1 MEKFNQR
8 SFNAHKIRWGNL
20 YTVLLSLLG
29 VFTANAQVSLYTFT
43 QSNAAYSEI
52 ANPIELGK
60 AVDNTSAGSLNSNV
74 YNVTLPFAFNY
85 NAQDYTAIN
94 VSSNGFITFGSTPP
108 AATTTTP
115 ISGTVAYDGAVS
127 AFGGDLNSYFD
138 LTTAGSITWGTEGT
152 APNRIAVIQWHNF
165 RPANSTSTTNVYLLS
180 FQIRL
185 HETSNRISVV
195 YAGGQYLTGSTTITA
210 TRQVGLR
217 GANNSDYNNRLS
229 STTVLFDA
237 STAGTANNSS
247 QAVNTQVNPPGM
259 PPAGLT
265 YSWSPPTCIM
275 PSGLSAG
282 NITQNGALLTWNA
295 SVTPPANGY
304 EIYYNTTGTAPTSTT
319 LPTVSGITGLSYQLS
334 GVLSPST
341 TYYIWI
347 RSNCAAGDQS
357 TWIAQPVIVS
367 TSCVPPA
374 VLSTTGDTVCM
385 NEPAVL
391 SATVQAGATVNWY
404 PTSAGGT
411 PLATGNSFTTP
422 PLTATTSYWVS
433 ASEGTAGPTGKA
445 APETGAT
452 PGAGTTNFGLV
463 FDVFA
468 PVTIETVTIY
478 PVSASSA
485 AGTVVIDVINS
496 TGAIVHSAT
505 VNVTGSPSSAPIPQV
520 VNLGFA
526 MAPGSNYKMRPRSMT
541 GFSQLLFDPAAVAP
555 AGGYAY
561 PYSFPGLL
569 TINTSTLTAAP
580 TNTARNDLYYY
591 FYNWQLSSKCESAL
605 QEVIA
610 TVDPNCSMS
619 VSDVANALVLITIS
633 PNPMTDFATI
643 NTKATVTKV
652 EFYSMTGGL
661 ALSESGR
668 KISAVDVRRLTP
680 GNYVAVLTL
689 QDGTQYSRKVIK
701 K

>member
-1 MEKFNQR
+1 MRKIDQR
-8 SFNAHKIRWGNL
+8 SSSPQTTRWGKFL
-20 YTVLLSLLG
+20 TVVLGLLAAFN
-29 VFTANAQVSLYTFT
+29 VHAQVSLYNFT
-43 QSNAAYSEI
+43 QSTAVYTEI
-52 ANPIELGK
+52 TTPTELGK

-74 YNVTLPFAFNY
+74 YNLTLPFTFNF
-85 NAQDYTAIN
+85 NAQDYTNLN

-115 ISGTVAYDGAVS
+115 ISGSVAYEGAVS

-138 LTTAGSITWGTEGT
+138 TTNAGSITWGTEGT
-152 APNRIAVIQWHNF
+152 APNRIAVIQWRNF
-165 RPANSTSTTNVYLLS
+165 RPVNSTSTTNVYLLS

-185 HETSNRISVV
+185 HESSNRISVV
-195 YAGGQYLTGSTTITA
+195 YGGGQYLTGSTAITA

-217 GANNSDYNNRLS
+217 GAGNSDYNNRLS
-229 STTVLFDA
+229 STSVLFDA
-237 STAGTANNSS
+237 STAGTANNST

-265 YSWSPPTCIM
+265 YTWDPPTCLM

-282 NITQNGALLTWNA
+282 NITQTGASLTWNA

-304 EIYYNTTGTAPTSTT
+304 DIYYNTTGTAPVAATS
-319 LPTVSGITGLSYQLS
+319 PAVSGVTGLSYQLTS
-334 GVLSPST
+334 ALTPAT
-341 TYYIWI
+341 TYYVWI
-347 RSNCAAGDQS
+347 RSNCSAGDQS
-357 TWIAQPVIVS
+357 VWTVQPVIFS

-374 VLSTTGDTVCM
+374 ILQTTGDTVCL

-391 SATVQAGATVNWY
+391 NATAQAGATVHWY
-404 PTSAGGT
+404 ASSAGGS
-411 PLATGNSFTTP
+411 PLATGNTFTTP
-422 PLTATTSYWVS
+422 AVTTTTSYWVS
-433 ASEGTAGPTGKA
+433 ASQGAAGPVGKT

-452 PGAGTTNFGLV
+452 GGAGTTLFGLV

-478 PVSASSA
+478 PVSATSA
-485 AGTVVIDVINS
+485 TGTVIIDVLNS
-496 TGAIVHSAT
+496 AGAIVHSAT
-505 VNVTGSPSSAPIPQV
+505 VNVTGSPVSAPVPQV

-526 MAPGSNYKMRPRSMT
+526 MAPGTSYKMRPRSMS

-561 PYSFPGLL
+561 PFTFPGLL
-569 TINTSTLTAAP
+569 TINTSTLTAA
-580 TNTARNDLYYY
+580 NTPRNDLYYY
-591 FYNWQLSSKCESAL
+591 FYNWQLSSVCESAL

-610 TVDPNCSMS
+610 TLDSSPNCSMG
-619 VSDVANALVLITIS
+619 VSDVSDSYVPIEIS
-633 PNPMTDFATI
+633 PNPMTDYATV
-643 NTKATVTKV
+643 NTKATITKV

-661 ALSESGR
+661 ALSQSGR
-668 KISAVDVRRLTP
+668 TITTVDVRRLAA